1 MSLLWGKLFIRH
13 FSFLEG
19 EGGGNQT
26 FFLLVFY
33 SFECESTENIFSL
46 FLDVPDPGVGEF
58 CALPLDHINICKPDS
73 RDSTLYQRSLAF
85 MHRAIFYS
93 YMHRLRQAV
102 SSGKD

>member
-1 MSLLWGKLFIRH
+1 MCIRD
-13 FSFLEG
+13 S
-19 EGGGNQT
+19 
-26 FFLLVFY
+26 FY
-33 SFECESTENIFSL
+33 SFECESAENFVSF
-46 FLDVPDPGVGEF
+46 FLDLLDPGVGEF

-102 SSGKD
+102 SSSKD